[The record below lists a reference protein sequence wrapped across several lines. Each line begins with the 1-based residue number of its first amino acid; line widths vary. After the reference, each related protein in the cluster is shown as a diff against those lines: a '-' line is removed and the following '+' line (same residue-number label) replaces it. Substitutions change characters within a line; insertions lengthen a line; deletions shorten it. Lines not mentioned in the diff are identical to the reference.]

1 MSLLLNLL
9 GPRRGFDGGLFLP
22 DYKAITA
29 RRSIET
35 LSISVPLCVP
45 LQVRQDLATRPL
57 IAPGER
63 VLRGQ
68 RLSQPTSADS
78 LPVHA
83 PTSGTIARLETV
95 WTAHDGFLPCAV
107 LEPDGRDE
115 PFVPAW
121 DWGNESFFAQ
131 LVEHGVV
138 CPQPRGPAHVVIR
151 EAAATGVTD
160 LIVNAMETEPYL
172 TADLRTIVEQPG
184 RVVDATCEI
193 ADALGVRRVI
203 LAIPYRHRRVTRR
216 IEAEASGR
224 FVEVVPLASRYPQ
237 CHPTVL
243 IKTLL
248 DREVPPSGTGLDVGA
263 VVLPLAMVRA
273 AADAIFDN
281 RPLTHALLT
290 IAGDAITRPGTYR
303 VPIGSPIAHLAER
316 LGGEGEFARAVSGGP
331 LTGQAFARRDAV
343 VSAEM
348 TALLFFSSEDW
359 RSPIPCIHCGWCVE
373 DCPVGL
379 DPTELVQLE
388 SHPNCGP
395 ADFAQLSACIGCG
408 LCSYV
413 CPSSLPLAQTILR
426 TRRRFGSSRSGS
438 MPRPGGSST

>member
-35 LSISVPLCVP
+35 LVVSVPLHVP
-45 LQVRQDLATRPL
+45 LQVRQDLATTSL
-57 IAPGER
+57 VKPGDR

-68 RLSQPTSADS
+68 RISQPTSTDS
-78 LPVHA
+78 IPVHA
-83 PTSGTIARLETV
+83 PTSGTITRLGAV
-95 WTAHDGFLPCAV
+95 WTAHDGFLPSAV
-107 LEPDGRDE
+107 LEPDGRE
-115 PFVPAW
+115 ELYSHAW
-121 DWGNESFFAQ
+121 DWGGESFIAQ
-131 LVEHGVV
+131 LSELGVV
-138 CPQPRGPAHVVIR
+138 SPQPRGPAHVVVRQAI
-151 EAAATGVTD
+151 AAGVTD

-172 TADLRTIVEQPG
+172 TADLRTIVEYPG
-184 RVVDATCEI
+184 RVVDATCEF

-216 IEAEASGR
+216 IESEAAGR

-237 CHPTVL
+237 CHPTML

-248 DREVPPSGTGLDVGA
+248 DREVPPGGTGLDIGA
-263 VVLPLAMVRA
+263 VVLPLALIRS

-281 RPLTHALLT
+281 RPMTHALLT
-290 IAGDAITRPGTYR
+290 IAGDAIARPGTYR
-303 VPIGSPIAHLAER
+303 VPIGTPIAHLAER
-316 LGGEGEFARAVSGGP
+316 VGGSGEIDRVICGGP
-331 LTGQAFARRDAV
+331 LTGQSFARGDSV
-343 VSAEM
+343 VSADM
-348 TALLFFSSEDW
+348 TALLFFSSAEG

-379 DPTELVQLE
+379 DPPELVQLE
-388 SHPNCGP
+388 SQPSCTP
-395 ADFAQLSACIGCG
+395 DAYSQLSACIGCG

-413 CPSSLPLAQTILR
+413 CPAGLPLLQTIERTQHRFSSMRSLPP
-426 TRRRFGSSRSGS
+426 S
-438 MPRPGGSST
+438 

>member
-9 GPRRGFDGGLFLP
+9 GPRRGFDGSLFLP

-35 LSISVPLCVP
+35 LGVSVPLRVP
-45 LQVRQDLATRPL
+45 LQVRQDLATVSL
-57 IAPGER
+57 VSPGER

-68 RLSQPTSADS
+68 RLSQPTSPDS
-78 LPVHA
+78 VPVHA
-83 PTSGTIARLETV
+83 PTSGTIARLDTV

-115 PFVPAW
+115 LYNHAW
-121 DWGNESFFAQ
+121 DWGGESFFAQ
-131 LVEHGVV
+131 LAELGVV
-138 CPQPRGPAHVVIR
+138 GPQPRGPAHVVIR
-151 EAAATGVTD
+151 QATAVGVTD

-216 IEAEASGR
+216 IESEAMGR

-248 DREVPPSGTGLDVGA
+248 DREVPPAGTGLDVRA
-263 VVLPLAMVRA
+263 LVLPLALVRA

-281 RPLTHALLT
+281 RPQTHALLT
-290 IAGDAITRPGTYR
+290 IAGDAIARPGTYR
-303 VPIGSPIAHLAER
+303 VPIGTPIAHLAER
-316 LGGEGEFARAVSGGP
+316 LGATGEITRAISGGP
-331 LTGQAFARRDAV
+331 LTGKAFSHGNAV
-343 VSAEM
+343 VSADM
-348 TALLFFSSEDW
+348 TALLFFSSAEW
-359 RSPIPCIHCGWCVE
+359 RNPIPCIHCGWCVE

-379 DPTELVQLE
+379 DPAGLVQIE
-388 SHPNCGP
+388 SHPKCTP
-395 ADFAQLSACIGCG
+395 DEFAQLSACIGCG

-413 CPSSLPLAQTILR
+413 CPAALPLAQTIER
-426 TRRRFGSSRSGS
+426 TQRRFASSRSVPTS
-438 MPRPGGSST
+438 